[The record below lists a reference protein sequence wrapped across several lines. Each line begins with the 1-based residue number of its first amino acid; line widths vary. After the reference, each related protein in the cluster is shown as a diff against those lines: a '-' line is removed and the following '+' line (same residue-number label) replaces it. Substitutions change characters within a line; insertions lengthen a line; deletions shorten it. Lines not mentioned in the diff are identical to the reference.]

1 MKEPKPK
8 KQPLPA
14 TTRKSTY
21 SRPKL
26 ESFGPVKGLTLGSG
40 GSKGDGRLGMTRRG

>member
-1 MKEPKPK
+1 M
-8 KQPLPA
+8 KQPKTKDQSLSA
-14 TTRKSTY
+14 TSSKRAY

-26 ESFGPVKGLTLGSG
+26 ETFGPVKGLTLGSG